1 MAITKTT
8 KVSIIEVT
16 PAIDKTAGA
25 TKNAKWPTA
34 TVRFRDTIDD
44 SSDADLPVYVDRL
57 KNLSKFVKD
66 DGAATDYSSEDDLV
80 KAVLAAIWT

>member
-16 PAIDKTAGA
+16 PAVDKTAGA
-25 TKNAKWPTA
+25 TKNARWPTA
-34 TVRFRDTIDD
+34 AVRFVDTLDD
-44 SSDADLPVYVDRL
+44 SSDADLPVHVDRL
-57 KNLSKFVKD
+57 KHFKKFVAD
-66 DGAATDYSSEDDLV
+66 DGAATSYSSEDDLV